1 MRFISKTK
9 LIIFSIIICSFI
21 PCFAYA
27 AQTDLKVAEQN
38 EILQSINL
46 KQNELDELSNRY
58 TEALLEQEKI
68 KNEIENINIE
78 LEKLN
83 NKIEN
88 KRKKLE
94 EECKDIYKIE
104 NICFLDVFLNSSD
117 FNSFINNVNFY
128 QRFINQT
135 NNTLLETQQLK
146 KEKEEQKVIQESK
159 QEKLSINIQKIEND
173 KKSAEDI
180 INDLQNQY
188 QELDQEIMLLFF
200 QEQLGL
206 TNQLETI
213 DYNVLNTSNLEEF
226 YQAIAQIQSENLNNN
241 ISSDYN
247 DIISRAYSMLG
258 TSYAWGGTTS
268 AGFDCSGFVSYCLT
282 GEEGTRL
289 GTTATFAGWNQ
300 VSDPQPGDVCVIH
313 NGNSQHTGIYI
324 GNGNM
329 IHAATYG
336 VGVIE
341 SPVQDGMI
349 YVRYE

>member
-27 AQTDLKVAEQN
+27 APTDLKVAEQN

-159 QEKLSINIQKIEND
+159 QEELSINIQKIEND

-226 YQAIAQIQSENLNNN
+226 YQAVAQIQSENLNNN